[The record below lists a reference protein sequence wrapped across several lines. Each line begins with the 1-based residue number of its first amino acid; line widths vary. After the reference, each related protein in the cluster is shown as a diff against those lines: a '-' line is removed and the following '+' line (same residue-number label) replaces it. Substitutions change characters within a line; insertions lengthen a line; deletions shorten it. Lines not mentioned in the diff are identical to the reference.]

1 MKKGL
6 FITFEGNDGSG
17 KSTISNM
24 LYEALKKEG
33 YPVILTR
40 EPGGDR
46 IAETIRNLI
55 LDPNN
60 TDMDARCEALLY
72 AASRRQHLISK
83 VVPAIEAGKIVL
95 CDRFIDSSLAYQGV
109 GRAIGFDAVYQINQ
123 FAIDEHMPDRTLF
136 LKLSPEEGLK
146 RIQDRSFKDRLDQ
159 ESQAF
164 HDRVA
169 EGYQQVLRQFPKRI
183 HIIDASQSI
192 EQVFQ
197 DCYEEIMALVK
208 EHENGNS

>member
-109 GRAIGFDAVYQINQ
+109 GRDIGFDAVYQINQ

>member
-1 MKKGL
+1 
-6 FITFEGNDGSG
+6 
-17 KSTISNM
+17 
-24 LYEALKKEG
+24 
-33 YPVILTR
+33 
-40 EPGGDR
+40 
-46 IAETIRNLI
+46 
-55 LDPNN
+55 
-60 TDMDARCEALLY
+60 
-72 AASRRQHLISK
+72 
-83 VVPAIEAGKIVL
+83 
-95 CDRFIDSSLAYQGV
+95 
-109 GRAIGFDAVYQINQ
+109 
-123 FAIDEHMPDRTLF
+123 MPDRTLF

>member
-6 FITFEGNDGSG
+6 FITFEGNDRSG

-24 LYEALKKEG
+24 LYESLKKAG

-46 IAETIRNLI
+46 IAEAIRNLI